1 LRRLRPRI
9 SVELVFEDKVVVD
22 ETTGKLLLLIDKCG
36 SILCAARSLGL
47 AYSRAWER
55 ISRVEKLL
63 GEKIVEVQRG
73 GRRGGGA
80 RLTDRGKELLAVFLE
95 AYRRVHGEPP
105 SLPAQQALPGGSV
118 VVYAGSHDVALSHL
132 VGLARDVNV
141 LVETHWIGSVRGL
154 AALVLGEADLAGLH
168 VYDPASGEYNIGLVR
183 SLAKG
188 LDIVLV
194 KGYQRLQGFITRRS
208 MELDELVKGLLEG
221 RLTLINREQGSGTRI
236 LLEYFLKKWAEE
248 HGARF
253 DPSRVKGWTREAR
266 THVEVAEAVARGE
279 ADVGLGIQ
287 CVAEAYGLRFVPVAW
302 ERFDV
307 ATTRQ
312 ALGRDGVRL
321 FLEKLCSE
329 EFKKVLQSL
338 WGYRV
343 PEDFCEEIEP

>member
-1 LRRLRPRI
+1 MRRLRPRI
-9 SVELVFEDKVVVD
+9 SVELVIGDQVVVD

-55 ISRVEKLL
+55 INRVERLL

-80 RLTDRGKELLAVFLE
+80 RLTDRGKELLTVFLE

-105 SLPAQQALPGGSV
+105 SLPAQQALPAGSV

-141 LVETHWIGSVRGL
+141 LVEAHWIGSVRGL

-168 VYDPASGEYNIGLVR
+168 VYDSASGEYNIGLVR

-188 LDIVLV
+188 ISMVLV
-194 KGYQRLQGFITRRS
+194 KGYERLQGVITRHDMS
-208 MELDELVKGLLEG
+208 LNEIAEGLLEG

-253 DPSRVKGWTREAR
+253 DPAQIRGWTREAR
-266 THVEVAEAVARGE
+266 THVEVAEAVARGD

-302 ERFDV
+302 ERFDIV
-307 ATTRQ
+307 TTRHSLERN
-312 ALGRDGVRL
+312 AVRIL
-321 FLEKLCSE
+321 LEKFCSD
-329 EFKKVLQSL
+329 EFMKVLQSL
-338 WGYRV
+338 RGYRV
-343 PEDFCEEIEP
+343 PGDFCEKIKA